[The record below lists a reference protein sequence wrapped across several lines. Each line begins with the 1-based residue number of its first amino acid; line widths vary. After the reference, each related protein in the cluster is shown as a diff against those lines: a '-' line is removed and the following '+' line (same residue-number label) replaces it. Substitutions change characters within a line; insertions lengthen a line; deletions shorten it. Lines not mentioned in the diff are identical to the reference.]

1 MCEFVRVGASSRELA
16 GVRARSITSTRCCST
31 YGHFAQPMDI
41 LLNLW
46 TFCSTYGHSAP
57 PIDTLLD
64 LWTMCGPNRWP
75 GAPDPTGGRPLAA
88 GGAPQDALARRSGRT
103 PWRFRNRW
111 PNVPAARASA
121 RGLGGT
127 GRIDGREHR
136 TPQVGALW
144 PPAGPPRTPVLF
156 RNGAPRFGGG
166 RPCPPPP
173 FVGSLAFRRFPFGW
187 PFERPFERPF
197 ELPVNCP

>member
-1 MCEFVRVGASSRELA
+1 MCEFARVGASSRELVRVRARSIIGTRYRSTTSTRGVSSAVSGGVSSGVSSGVRKGEGLGERLCEFVRVGASSRELA

-103 PWRFRNRW
+103 PWRLRNR
-111 PNVPAARASA
+111 
-121 RGLGGT
+121 
-127 GRIDGREHR
+127 
-136 TPQVGALW
+136 
-144 PPAGPPRTPVLF
+144 
-156 RNGAPRFGGG
+156 
-166 RPCPPPP
+166 
-173 FVGSLAFRRFPFGW
+173 
-187 PFERPFERPF
+187 
-197 ELPVNCP
+197 